1 MKTLI
6 KLEELAQLLLSIYL
20 FSLLPYAWWV
30 FPALILIPDVSLL
43 GLLISKRVGAIAYN
57 LIHHKAV
64 GLGMYMLGSL
74 LGIPLLALVGVLLFG
89 HSSFDRMVGLQLMD
103 VRSPTKPA
111 FGSIG
116 QAA

>member
-6 KLEELAQLLLSIYL
+6 RLEEFAELMLSIYL
-20 FSLLPYAWWV
+20 FSLLPFAWWL

-43 GLLISKRVGAIAYN
+43 GLLISKRTGAIAYN

-64 GLGMYMLGSL
+64 GLGAYMLGSL

-89 HSSFDRMVGLQLMD
+89 HSSFDRMVGLQLME
-103 VRSPTKPA
+103 VRSQSNPA
-111 FGSIG
+111 LGSIG
-116 QAA
+116 QGA

>member
-6 KLEELAQLLLSIYL
+6 RLEELAQFLLSIYL
-20 FSLLPYAWWV
+20 FSLLPFAWWQ

-43 GLLISKRVGAIAYN
+43 GLLISKRIGAIAYN

-64 GLGMYMLGSL
+64 GLGAFLLGSL

-89 HSSFDRMVGLQLMD
+89 HSSFDRMVGLQLMEIH
-103 VRSPTKPA
+103 SQTKPA
-111 FGSIG
+111 LGSIG
-116 QAA
+116 QGA